1 MQITLRLSEFGKEE
15 LERLK
20 SRLGFKKNAPAVE
33 HLVLGY
39 RSLMDECLD
48 RQRRILELE
57 QENSELSGLIAIISY
72 LESK

>member
-1 MQITLRLSEFGKEE
+1 MQISLRLSEFGKEE
-15 LERLK
+15 LDRLK

-48 RQRRILELE
+48 SQRRILELE
-57 QENSELSGLIAIISY
+57 QEKSELIAIISY
-72 LESK
+72 FESK

>member
-15 LERLK
+15 LEKVK

-33 HLVLGY
+33 HLLLSY
-39 RSLMDECLD
+39 RSLVDVSLD

-57 QENSELSGLIAIISY
+57 QEKSELMAIISY